1 MFLVNCV
8 SALFNV
14 QKKMVRTGKQG
25 SSKNRMMGVGR
36 GGGGGGRGG
45 MRGIWN
51 HGVIGRDFNY
61 VENQYILQGP
71 GIMNCNNCIVPQ
83 G

>member
-1 MFLVNCV
+1 
-8 SALFNV
+8 
-14 QKKMVRTGKQG
+14 MVRTGKQG

-61 VENQYILQGP
+61 IENQYIVQGP
-71 GIMNCNNCIVPQ
+71 TIMNCWSCGVQ

>member
-1 MFLVNCV
+1 
-8 SALFNV
+8 
-14 QKKMVRTGKQG
+14 MVRTGKQG

-36 GGGGGGRGG
+36 GGGGGG

>member
-1 MFLVNCV
+1 
-8 SALFNV
+8 
-14 QKKMVRTGKQG
+14 
-25 SSKNRMMGVGR
+25 MMGVGR

-61 VENQYILQGP
+61 VEKQYVINGP
-71 GIMNCNNCIVPQ
+71 GIGVCNYCGIQQ

>member
-1 MFLVNCV
+1 MFLVNCF

-14 QKKMVRTGKQG
+14 QKKIVRTGKKG

-36 GGGGGGRGG
+36 GGGGGGP
-45 MRGIWN
+45 RGIWN

-61 VENQYILQGP
+61 VENQYIVQGP
-71 GIMNCNNCIVPQ
+71 MIMNCHQCGIQ